1 METLLT
7 YETVLALIREQSLEF
22 RKSLAESSKK
32 FENNLEESGKRFER
46 NLEENSKKLEI
57 EDKKLQKKIDS
68 LTGVWGKF
76 VEGLVLPKIIEMF
89 QSRGIE
95 IEISA
100 QSVKGFK
107 NGQEFYEIDI
117 LLVDTNIAV
126 AVEVKST
133 LSIDDVNEHL
143 ARLDKI
149 RQVKPKLFNLS
160 GATIYGAVAGMI
172 IEQDADRY
180 AYKKGLFVLRQKGNI
195 VEIVNDDKFKPTEWK
210 VEY

>member
-1 METLLT
+1 METVLT
-7 YETVLALIREQSLEF
+7 YESVLALIREQSLEF
-22 RKSLAESSKK
+22 RKNLEESNKKFERNLEESSKK
-32 FENNLEESGKRFER
+32 FEKNLAS
-46 NLEENSKKLEI
+46 LEI

-89 QSRGIE
+89 QARGIE
-95 IEISA
+95 IEMSA

-143 ARLDKI
+143 KRLDKI

-195 VEIVNDDKFKPTEWK
+195 VEIVNDDKFKPTERK

>member
-1 METLLT
+1 METVLT
-7 YETVLALIREQSLEF
+7 YESVLALIREQSLEF
-22 RKSLAESSKK
+22 RK
-32 FENNLEESGKRFER
+32 NLEESGKRFER

-89 QSRGIE
+89 QARGIE
-95 IEISA
+95 IEMSA

-143 ARLDKI
+143 KRLDKI

>member
-1 METLLT
+1 METVLT
-7 YETVLALIREQSLEF
+7 YESVLALIREQSLEF
-22 RKSLAESSKK
+22 RK
-32 FENNLEESGKRFER
+32 NLEES
-46 NLEENSKKLEI
+46 NKKLEI
-57 EDKKLQKKIDS
+57 EDKRLQKKIDS

-89 QSRGIE
+89 QARGIE
-95 IEISA
+95 IEMSA

>member
-1 METLLT
+1 METVLT
-7 YETVLALIREQSLEF
+7 YESVLALIREQSLEF
-22 RKSLAESSKK
+22 RKNLEESNKKFERNLEESSKK
-32 FENNLEESGKRFER
+32 FEKNLAS
-46 NLEENSKKLEI
+46 LEI

-89 QSRGIE
+89 QARGIE
-95 IEISA
+95 IEMSA

-143 ARLDKI
+143 KRLDKI